1 MLTVVRHSQIQGLTA
16 IDRATLSNLG
26 PIQDTWIDGSQRVV
40 YLSSPAGYLPLDQ
53 VADIS
58 PNVISTYGRLVVDD
72 PGQLQRLCQLSVQSS
87 MGDQLG
93 WVEDFLFDWHTGEVA
108 AYVLAG
114 RSVEPLGEHAV
125 FYPDDVAAI
134 ADDCLRL
141 RQDAHTGLV
150 PESEGL
156 QGLLSETPLPVRDL
170 VKEISDRLTDLISPH
185 DHPEAV
191 RVKVKAVSDEL
202 ASSGEHSPAA
212 LARATALLHH
222 NWSSLQHSLAR
233 SGQRATTALNTARR
247 HLLGHAADP

>member
-26 PIQDTWIDGSQRVV
+26 PIQDTWVDGSQRVI
-40 YLSSPAGYLPLDQ
+40 YLSSPVGYLPLDQ

-58 PNVISTYGRLVVDD
+58 PNVISTYGRLVVEN
-72 PGQLQRLCQLSVQSS
+72 PGQLQRLSRLSVQSFR
-87 MGDQLG
+87 GDQLG
-93 WVEDFLFDWHTGEVA
+93 WVEDFLFDWHTGEIA

-134 ADDCLRL
+134 AADCLRL

-156 QGLLSETPLPVRDL
+156 QGLLSETPPPVRSL
-170 VKEISDRLTDLISPH
+170 VKELSDRLRPLVSPH

-191 RVKVKAVSDEL
+191 RVKVKAVSEEL
-202 ASSGEHSPAA
+202 AAAGEHPPAI
-212 LARATALLHH
+212 LARATALLQQ

-233 SGQRATTALNTARR
+233 SGQRAKTALDNARR
-247 HLLGHAADP
+247 HLLDHAADR